1 MISVPLNGTSDTRS
15 NSQENDCNS
24 VSMAE
29 KSYCEQRL
37 LAVGIRDNDNHL
49 IGVTA
54 SDGFHGINGFRFFTS
69 DDNDNLVI
77 NYLSPNGRILEYEDR
92 SKNDG
97 RSIRAFVRTRLK
109 NPKDPKQKYIQPK
122 GTEAFPFFTPKAIE
136 AYKAKEKVNTL
147 FIVEGEIK
155 AFVLSKFGLCT
166 IGIGGIY
173 NFTAKDKLRLHPD
186 LEDFIEKTSPREIVI
201 LHDADALQLKDFEE
215 AKEAT
220 SRPRQFSESLIRFYD
235 YLRETKIFQGDVFY
249 EHILRD
255 VGSKGIDDLLF
266 NGQCDQK
273 KCIAELQA
281 VKKSAQGTYIAVEK
295 ITGTSQIRKYFG
307 LDSVRSFY
315 NRYQEDIGDRE
326 WTYNHTRYYRD
337 DMGKI
342 KPAFSEDLN
351 RYMMVGPDLYKL
363 TIDDLG
369 NLLLTKWSKQRLDA
383 DFSNPKEFI
392 RQIPK
397 YDGFAYEP
405 ENDPEKYNPAPRY
418 EKMGFHSVLY
428 NRFARLTH
436 VPKEGR
442 WDNVNKVLH
451 HIFDY
456 PNNDGET
463 LYEMA
468 LDYFQLLFTNP
479 KQRLPI
485 LCLVSWE
492 QKTGKS
498 TLLHFLSSVFQEN
511 AVCMDTVR
519 LNNKFNAMLEG
530 KELVLVDEA
539 AAIDLNSVDFMK
551 MATTADELPY
561 EPKGKDARR
570 GKCFAKFV
578 LCTNN
583 ETGFA
588 PLTSADT
595 RFWVIKVSPFEGAE
609 DTEIEEKMKAE
620 IPAFLHYLKNRKLH
634 YPKVG
639 RLYFDDSLFRTPA
652 LNAVIETSETP
663 LVKNVKDVLLTQ
675 FFTLNQTVVRLSVE
689 VLFELTKRQT
699 KEADK
704 SEVRRYLNDAVKK
717 GLLAKGENTTFVYFD
732 GKETQQGKSRIY
744 IFHAKN
750 WLNEE
755 DYDELKRQ
763 IEEREH
769 ENSNF

>member
-1 MISVPLNGTSDTRS
+1 M
-15 NSQENDCNS
+15 C
-24 VSMAE
+24 
-29 KSYCEQRL
+29 YCERRL
-37 LAVGIRDNDNHL
+37 SAVGITDEENRFK
-49 IGVTA
+49 GVTDA
-54 SDGFHGINGFRFFTS
+54 EGVHGIKEFRYFTS

-77 NYLSPNGRILEYEDR
+77 NYLTPNGRILEYEDR
-92 SKNDG
+92 SKNEG

-109 NPKDPKQKYIQPK
+109 NPKDPKQKYKQPK
-122 GTEAFPFFTPKAIE
+122 GTETFPFFTPKAIE
-136 AYKAKEKVNTL
+136 AFKAKEKVNTL

-155 AFVLSKFGLCT
+155 AFVLSKFGLCA

-173 NFTAKDKLRLHPD
+173 NFTAKDKLKLHPD
-186 LEDFIEKTSPREIVI
+186 LVDFIEKTSPREIVV
-201 LHDADALQLKDFEE
+201 LHDADALQLKNFDE

-220 SRPRQFSESLIRFYD
+220 ERPRQFSESLIKFYD
-235 YLRETKIFQGDVFY
+235 YLRESKVLQGDVFY
-249 EHILRD
+249 VHILRD
-255 VGSKGIDDLLF
+255 VGGKGIDDLLF
-266 NGQCDQK
+266 NGQCDQQ
-273 KCIAELQA
+273 KCLAELQA
-281 VKKSAQGTYIAVEK
+281 VKKNAQGTYIAVEK
-295 ITGTSQIRKYFG
+295 ITGTNQIRKYFG

-315 NRYQEDIGDRE
+315 ERYQDDIGDRE

-342 KPAFSEDLN
+342 KPTFADDLF
-351 RYMMVGPDLYKL
+351 RYAMVGPDLYKQ
-363 TIDDLG
+363 TVDDLN
-369 NLLLTKWSKQRLDA
+369 NLVLEKTTYFRIKA
-383 DFSNPKEFI
+383 DYPQPQEFI

-405 ENDPEKYNPAPRY
+405 ENDPEKYNPAPQY
-418 EKMGFHSVLY
+418 EKSGIRSVLY
-428 NRFARLTH
+428 NRFAKLTH
-436 VPKEGR
+436 IPKEGS
-442 WDNVNKVLH
+442 WDNINKVLH

-456 PNNDGET
+456 PNNDGEL

-468 LDYFQLLFTNP
+468 LDYFQLLFAHP

-498 TLLHFLSSVFQEN
+498 TLLHFLNFLFQEN
-511 AVCMDTVR
+511 AVFMDTVR

-539 AAIDLNSVDFMK
+539 TAIDLNSVDFMK
-551 MATTADELPY
+551 MATTSDELPY

-609 DTEIEEKMKAE
+609 DTEIEEKMKDE
-620 IPAFLHYLKNRKLH
+620 IPAFLHYLKNRELH
-634 YPKVG
+634 YPKAG
-639 RLYFDDSLFRTPA
+639 RLYFDDNLFRTPA
-652 LNAVIETSETP
+652 LNAVIEASEPP
-663 LVKNVKDVLLTQ
+663 LIKNVKDVLLTQ
-675 FFTLNQTVVRLSVE
+675 FFTLNQIVVRLSVE
-689 VLFELTKRQT
+689 VLFELTKKQT
-699 KEADK
+699 RDADK
-704 SEVRRYLNDAVKK
+704 YEIRRYLNESVKK
-717 GLLAKGENTTFVYFD
+717 GVSAKGENTTFVYFD

-755 DYDELKRQ
+755 DYNDLRKQ
-763 IEEREH
+763 IEEREN
-769 ENSNF
+769 ENSEK